1 MAAYHYLVANVCC
14 LLLMAASPGFA
25 QQSAPVATTKRAS
38 ANAPADVL
46 SREEWKRLDAAVN
59 KALSWLAAHQQ
70 ADGSFPTLKTGQPAV
85 TSFCTMAFMAHG
97 HVAGEGDYGKQLDLA
112 IEYTMRCQKANGLV
126 AVVGPNG
133 PKISRAVKHEVGVV
147 QAYNHAISSLMLSEV
162 YGTSKTPSIR
172 LKATITKSIA
182 TSLEMQRWPKDLEI
196 DKGGWRYVQDFD
208 EHDSDLSVTGWEL
221 MFLRSARNAGFD
233 VPEQSINDATGYV
246 RRTYSE
252 KYGAF
257 GYAADSADW
266 RSRGMAGAG
275 ILALAHAGF
284 HGAPEV
290 TRSGDWILSLNFDEY
305 NKVVPFT
312 NPWFNDRYH
321 YGLFICCQAMY
332 QLGGRQW
339 EQFYPRA
346 VHTLLANQKPD
357 GSWPAE
363 SHFNDARFGNT
374 YTTALV
380 VLSLGAPNQLLP
392 IFQR

>member
-1 MAAYHYLVANVCC
+1 MANYLHLVTGIGV
-14 LLLMAASPGFA
+14 LMLAAASPVLA
-25 QQSAPVATTKRAS
+25 QKNSSPSAGDRRDGG
-38 ANAPADVL
+38 APANVL
-46 SREEWKRLDAAVN
+46 SPEDWKRVDAAVK
-59 KALSWLAAHQQ
+59 KALTWLATRQQ
-70 ADGSFPTLKTGQPAV
+70 ADGSFPTVKNGQPAV

-97 HVAGEGDYGKQLDLA
+97 HVAGEGNYGKQLDRA
-112 IEYTMRCQKANGLV
+112 IDYTVRCQKENGLV
-126 AVVGPNG
+126 TAMGPNG
-133 PKISRAVKHEVGVV
+133 PTITRAVKHEMGVTE
-147 QAYNHAISSLMLSEV
+147 AYNHAISSLMLSEV
-162 YGTSKTPSIR
+162 YGTSKTPATR
-172 LKATITKSIA
+172 LKTTITKSIA
-182 TSLEMQRWPKDLEI
+182 ASLEMQRWPKDREI

-208 EHDSDLSVTGWEL
+208 EHDSDLSITGWEL
-221 MFLRSARNAGFD
+221 MFLRSARNGGFD
-233 VPEQSINDATGYV
+233 VPDQPINDATGYV
-246 RRTYSE
+246 HRTFSE
-252 KYGAF
+252 RYGAF
-257 GYAADSADW
+257 GYAADDADW

-290 TRSGDWILSLNFDEY
+290 TRSGDWILRLNFNEY

-332 QLGGRQW
+332 QLGDRQW
-339 EQFYPRA
+339 EQFYPQA
-346 VHTLLANQKPD
+346 VHTLLANQKGD

-363 SHFNDARFGNT
+363 SHFNDARFGNA